1 MLEPRPNLAL
11 LLLSDVQWRN
21 KLIAYGITAVL
32 GLIAYFVIQRA
43 RRNMDRRSVS
53 VKDIKRQA
61 QIIGAVPVV
70 IYGLCV
76 LVLAGILVIAHAPIW
91 TFALGTP
98 VALWALWW
106 MPGSRRRITS
116 QASIFVQGL
125 PARVSAFVADVPGH
139 VRWSPGS
146 VSCVPELSGTR
157 GPRFRCVDRGP
168 DGKEYSGVVELTRD
182 DPGVEVDLLL
192 EGAAATGDYYGFTA
206 EGGGTTVIK
215 RTVVELPYVL
225 ALTGAMFM
233 VKGEAPAAQQRRINE
248 VQALK
253 TAFEANN
260 EDVRPGA

>member
-1 MLEPRPNLAL
+1 M
-11 LLLSDVQWRN
+11 LLLSDIQWRN

-43 RRNMDRRSVS
+43 RRNMDRKSVS

-61 QIIGAVPVV
+61 QIIGAVPVA

-76 LVLAGILVIAHAPIW
+76 LLLGGLLVIAHAPVW
-91 TFALGTP
+91 TFALAIP
-98 VALWALWW
+98 VALWTLWW
-106 MPGSRRRITS
+106 TPGSRRQITS

-125 PARVSAFVADVPGH
+125 PVRVSAFVADVPGH
-139 VRWSPGS
+139 VGWSPGS
-146 VSCVPELSGTR
+146 VSCSPELSGAR

-182 DPGVEVDLLL
+182 DPGVAVDLLL
-192 EGAAATGDYYGFTA
+192 EGAAATGDYYVFMA
-206 EGGGTTVIK
+206 RDGGTLVTK
-215 RTVVELPYVL
+215 RTVVELPYLL
-225 ALTGAMFM
+225 ALTGAMFI
-233 VKGEAPAAQQRRINE
+233 VKGEASAAQQRRINE

-253 TAFEANN
+253 TAFESTH